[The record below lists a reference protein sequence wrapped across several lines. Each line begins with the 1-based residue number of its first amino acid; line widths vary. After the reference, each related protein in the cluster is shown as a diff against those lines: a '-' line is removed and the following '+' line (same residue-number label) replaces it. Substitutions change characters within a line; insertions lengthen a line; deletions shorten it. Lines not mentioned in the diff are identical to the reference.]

1 MERCS
6 NSVSVTVGL
15 MIIFASSCQT
25 AKSMFAS
32 GKSLGFRL
40 PLSGIYFFFT
50 EAEKTLENI
59 RVDAP
64 FEGSVEGVRI
74 GVPVS
79 GILSRLG
86 EPYTTPWDFGDNK
99 AYAYRVGGRIV
110 RFDIDKA
117 GKVAMIFQFK
127 S

>member
-1 MERCS
+1 M
-6 NSVSVTVGL
+6 
-15 MIIFASSCQT
+15 
-25 AKSMFAS
+25 
-32 GKSLGFRL
+32 
-40 PLSGIYFFFT
+40 SGIYFFST
-50 EAEKTLENI
+50 EADKNLENI

-74 GVPVS
+74 GDPVS

-117 GKVAMIFQFK
+117 GKVATIFQFK